1 MCGSRFHSYVKRRV
15 SAMSPPSSWISAASV
30 FGYGKSAIR
39 ERSFKNGRLE
49 KTLPFIGFR
58 EPA

>member
-1 MCGSRFHSYVKRRV
+1 LIASDPVSRLATWPR
-15 SAMSPPSSWISAASV
+15 ISAARV